1 MMRYDAELKYCPTC
15 RDEYRAEVESCA
27 TCKITLLTGREMAD
41 FVGQIQAARAKR
53 RGDLT
58 ADDDIVTIHKGALAD
73 LQRLAELFAAENIG
87 MAIVSDAGGCNKGCC
102 GSSLSLQVRREDA
115 QAAYELIQQDFQQI
129 TCLAD
134 HDTSHCH
141 GVFDQDAGVA
151 SCPACGFEF
160 ETSTTTCPDCG
171 LCFA

>member
-1 MMRYDAELKYCPTC
+1 MMRYDADLKYCPTC

-58 ADDDIVTIHKGALAD
+58 ADDDIVTIHKGALGD

-87 MAIVSDAGGCNKGCC
+87 MAIVSDAGVQQGVLRLLLVPPGAP
-102 GSSLSLQVRREDA
+102 GRRPGR
-115 QAAYELIQQDFQQI
+115 L
-129 TCLAD
+129 
-134 HDTSHCH
+134 
-141 GVFDQDAGVA
+141 
-151 SCPACGFEF
+151 
-160 ETSTTTCPDCG
+160 
-171 LCFA
+171 